1 MGKVKGS
8 VCWREDGSK
17 EMWQEEG
24 MRSDHGWVLYT
35 YLVDKEVV
43 NTRRVT

>member
-24 MRSDHGWVLYT
+24 MRSDYGVRVI
-35 YLVDKEVV
+35 YLSC
-43 NTRRVT
+43 